1 MTRVQPVLSETETA
15 LVDRVAQVTR
25 TSRADVIRN
34 ALNVYHWFVKQTI
47 TGARVLA
54 RNAAGD
60 EVALETLELAALE
73 GEAHKLSPAELGA
86 LARRLAATRD
96 PAETSRLRERLARGF
111 YGI

>member
-25 TSRADVIRN
+25 TSRSDVIRN

-54 RNAAGD
+54 RSETGD
-60 EVALETLELAALE
+60 EVALETPELSALE
-73 GEAHKLSPAELGA
+73 GEAYRLSPAELGT
-86 LARRLAATRD
+86 LSRRLAVTKD
-96 PAETSRLRERLARGF
+96 PVEASRLRERLARGF